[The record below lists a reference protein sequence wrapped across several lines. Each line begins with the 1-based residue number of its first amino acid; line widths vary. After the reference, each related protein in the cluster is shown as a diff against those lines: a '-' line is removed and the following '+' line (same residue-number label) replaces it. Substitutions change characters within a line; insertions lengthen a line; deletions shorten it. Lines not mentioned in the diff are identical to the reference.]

1 MTAHRMVW
9 EFIQARDHQVMRK
22 VHRWRPPRWLRF
34 WMIASTKLGDGWIWY
49 TVGIA
54 LLLFG
59 GEMRFIA
66 FAASASAEAATVV
79 IFRLIKKA
87 SKRKRPCHL
96 ERHCWANV
104 LPPDQFSFPS
114 GHAMSAFAI
123 AIPLCIF
130 YPELQTILL
139 ALSVSI
145 AVSRVVLGMHFVSDV
160 VVGSLM
166 GAGLGYSAY
175 LLLH

>member
-1 MTAHRMVW
+1 M
-9 EFIQARDHQVMRK
+9 
-22 VHRWRPPRWLRF
+22 RF
-34 WMIASTKLGDGWIWY
+34 WMMASTKLGDGWIWY
-49 TVGIA
+49 SVGIA

-66 FAASASAEAATVV
+66 FAASASAEAATEV
-79 IFRLIKKA
+79 IFRYVKKL
-87 SKRKRPCHL
+87 SKRKRPCHM
-96 ERHCWANV
+96 EAHCWANV

-130 YPELQTILL
+130 YPELQTALL

-145 AVSRVVLGMHFVSDV
+145 ALSRVILGMHFVSDV

-166 GAGLGYSAY
+166 GAGLGYGAY
-175 LLLH
+175 LLVR

>member
-1 MTAHRMVW
+1 MTARRVVW
-9 EFIQARDHQVMRK
+9 EFIQARDYQVMRK
-22 VHRWRPPRWLRF
+22 VHRWRAPRWLRY

-49 TVGIA
+49 SVGIA

-79 IFRLIKKA
+79 IFRYVKKV
-87 SKRKRPCHL
+87 SKRKRPCHT
-96 ERHCWANV
+96 ESHCWANI

-123 AIPLCIF
+123 AIPLGIF
-130 YPELQTILL
+130 YPELQATLI
-139 ALSVSI
+139 ALSASI
-145 AVSRVVLGMHFVSDV
+145 AVSRVILGMHFVSDV

-166 GAGLGYSAY
+166 GAGLGYGAY
-175 LLLH
+175 LLVR